1 MDPFNKQQT
10 KTTNKNNMIL
20 AEQIITSSDIYWITR
35 LDGINNCATGV
46 SILSGIAFFFFTIF
60 SFCATADKMW
70 EILPLFI
77 RTAIISG
84 ICFALSLIILVF
96 VPTTKEAIIIYGLPK
111 VVNNEKVQQKVS
123 SAVDGSEE
131 LLSLAKEYI
140 TKKVREDAPKQET
153 K

>member
-1 MDPFNKQQT
+1 
-10 KTTNKNNMIL
+10 MIL

-35 LDGINNCATGV
+35 LDGINNCAVGV
-46 SILSGIAFFFFTIF
+46 SIVTGIAFFFFTIF
-60 SFCATADKMW
+60 HFCAIADKMY
-70 EILPLFI
+70 EIVPLFL
-77 RTAIISG
+77 RTAVISG
-84 ICFALSLIILVF
+84 IFFALSLITLVF

-140 TKKVREDAPKQET
+140 TKKVKEDSPKQEN